1 MNSRGVV
8 RGFRQALDLELQPES
23 FVRNLLLLE
32 AESAVLLR
40 ADGGLHSSCEP
51 SAPHYSST
59 SSGFRRNPRIFGHF
73 SIFGFPDR
81 RRLEGVRNFVFWDRT
96 VKGWRGSGNFGEWGD
111 FFVKYRDFPHIFPDL
126 FGNFPNIGEK
136 NQVLF

>member
-40 ADGGLHSSCEP
+40 ADGGLH
-51 SAPHYSST
+51 YSST

-73 SIFGFPDR
+73 FIFGFPDR

-96 VKGWRGSGNFGEWGD
+96 VKGWRGSGNFGEWGE
-111 FFVKYRDFPHIFPDL
+111 FVKYRDFPHIFPDL